1 MQLLKYLVPLC
12 IATMVFATGG
22 SFLTKN
28 ATLFQE
34 ASESS
39 LLGELIVA
47 SEVKVLSQ
55 KDSFSE
61 VEFIGFMPEGSSIVY
76 EKSGFLII
84 GFESSN
90 PSTLK
95 ILGQKT
101 DEYGSVWINVSIKG
115 FVASNALSSDKTL
128 VLNNGKSLFQAK
140 CSTCHALHHENEFD
154 PNVWPSI
161 LETMGAQAGLSKHEK
176 LSIEKYLQNYK

>member
-1 MQLLKYLVPLC
+1 MQLLKFLAPLC
-12 IATMVFATGG
+12 ITTIIFAESG

-28 ATLFQE
+28 TPLFAE
-34 ASESS
+34 ASEG
-39 LLGELIVA
+39 LAIGELIVA
-47 SEVKVLSQ
+47 AEVKELS
-55 KDSFSE
+55 KNGSFSE
-61 VEFIGFMPEGSSIVY
+61 VEFVGFMPEGSSIVY
-76 EKSGFLII
+76 EKSGFLIV
-84 GFESSN
+84 GFESLN

-101 DEYGSVWINVSIKG
+101 DEYGSIWVNVSIKG
-115 FVASNALSSDKTL
+115 FVASNALSSDKTM